1 MAQHESRIDLPT
13 LGKRTYLHGTSIFNA
28 MLDACDAHFGEGW
41 LAGAKVS
48 SYKLIRESHSN
59 GRVVVSDLPVEKLDA
74 SASLNAQTPTSRI
87 VAYFVEEGR
96 STTAEPYEESDY
108 YQVVDIRPDLSGEFV
123 LPANRPRDDFIR
135 GVVGANKELHQKAS
149 HFSSPPKAIRFLY
162 LKDVDGACLPAFGPE
177 VRLQINNLRVQD
189 HEKDIW
195 TINRVQLLAD
205 GQRSS
210 FRICYSASK
219 D

>member
-1 MAQHESRIDLPT
+1 MAQYESRIDLPT

-28 MLDACDAHFGEGW
+28 MLDAGDAHFGAGW
-41 LAGAKVS
+41 LAGAKIS

-59 GRVVVSDLPVEKLDA
+59 GRFVVSDMPVEKLDA
-74 SASLNAQTPTSRI
+74 SASLNAQTSTSRI
-87 VAYFVEEGR
+87 FAYFVEEGR
-96 STTAEPYEESDY
+96 GATAEPYEESDY

-123 LPANRPRDDFIR
+123 LPANRPRADFIR
-135 GVVGANKELHQKAS
+135 GIVGANKELHQKAS
-149 HFSSPPKAIRFLY
+149 HFSAVPKAIRFLY
-162 LKDVDGACLPAFGPE
+162 LKDVEGDCLPDVGPE
-177 VRLQINNLRVQD
+177 YRLQINNLRLQE

-195 TINRVQLLAD
+195 TINRIQVFAD
-205 GQRSS
+205 GFRSS

>member
-1 MAQHESRIDLPT
+1 MPYESRIDLPT

-28 MLDACDAHFGEGW
+28 MLETCDTHFGAGW
-41 LAGAKVS
+41 LVGAKIS

-59 GRVVVSDLPVEKLDA
+59 GRFVASDMPVEKLDA
-74 SASLNAQTPTSRI
+74 SASLNAQNPTTRI
-87 VAYFVEEGR
+87 FAYFVEEGR
-96 STTAEPYEESDY
+96 AAIAEPYEESGY
-108 YQVVDIRPDLSGEFV
+108 YQVVDIRPDFSGEFV
-123 LPANRPRDDFIR
+123 LSANRPRADFIR

-149 HFSSPPKAIRFLY
+149 HFTSVPTAIRFLY
-162 LKDVDGACLPAFGPE
+162 LKDVDGACLPDFGPE
-177 VRLQINNLRVQD
+177 VRLQINNLRVQE

-195 TINRVQLLAD
+195 TINRVQVFAD
-205 GQRSS
+205 GFRSS